1 MPWSMPR
8 GGPSPSSSRPA
19 RPMTAEA
26 RSICWT
32 VWARETS
39 CSLTAPTTPTLCVR
53 RSRNAAPGR
62 ASNQCPDASTL
73 RLSVPFFI
81 VTDTSSSASSTNSST
96 SAPSP
101 RDTKN
106 TPTTT
111 SHSSSSLPSEYG
123 CDLMS
128 LCLGALIS
136 LGVAKAAQ
144 RLCDFFQDCG
154 IVDGRRRAVVFRV
167 CDLAHRGAE
176 NFARARLWQTL
187 DHRRRLEGGDRS
199 DLLAHQLHALA
210 DDLLL
215 RPLAAGIQHQKAERE
230 LSLERI
236 MHSDHRAFRHIRMI
250 GKRLLDGACRKTMAC
265 DIDDVVGA
273 RHDKD
278 IAVFVDIARV
288 SGLVVAGEG
297 AEIGLLKAFFRVP
310 EGWEG
315 TRGQGQ
321 LADDGADGIGS
332 NFLAFGVEH
341 PQIPTR
347 HRPRWRAGLYRQ
359 GVNAHAVRSDRPAG
373 FRLPPVVD
381 DRDPQLL
388 LRP

>member
-81 VTDTSSSASSTNSST
+81 VTETSSSASSTNSST

-128 LCLGALIS
+128 LCLRLRSQRQRTGQGHAGKSLEAS
-136 LGVAKAAQ
+136 LG
-144 RLCDFFQDCG
+144 
-154 IVDGRRRAVVFRV
+154 
-167 CDLAHRGAE
+167 
-176 NFARARLWQTL
+176 
-187 DHRRRLEGGDRS
+187 
-199 DLLAHQLHALA
+199 
-210 DDLLL
+210 
-215 RPLAAGIQHQKAERE
+215 
-230 LSLERI
+230 
-236 MHSDHRAFRHIRMI
+236 
-250 GKRLLDGACRKTMAC
+250 
-265 DIDDVVGA
+265 
-273 RHDKD
+273 
-278 IAVFVDIARV
+278 
-288 SGLVVAGEG
+288 
-297 AEIGLLKAFFRVP
+297 
-310 EGWEG
+310 
-315 TRGQGQ
+315 RGQGRGEWMVCHPLFLLGGGHGSPGLGQ
-321 LADDGADGIGS
+321 PHHRSAAWRCGLPGCRTNASSHLHDRLCPPGSRRLA
-332 NFLAFGVEH
+332 
-341 PQIPTR
+341 
-347 HRPRWRAGLYRQ
+347 RPRQPDEGARRGSLW
-359 GVNAHAVRSDRPAG
+359 HH
-373 FRLPPVVD
+373 LPND
-381 DRDPQLL
+381 Q
-388 LRP
+388 